1 MGYQSLR
8 TTLKGLFA
16 SGDAIVRHKL
26 RVGLVGFERLRTR
39 RESGLGSTLIDLAGE
54 CCARQREGG
63 DNQSGGNKRLL
74 EHSISS
80 VLEALSCASNCSF
93 GAGGRSVTG
102 TRVCDYCLTQV
113 VICASIFIARRSWRE
128 ACLFRDFDE

>member
-1 MGYQSLR
+1 MGYHSLR
-8 TTLKGLFA
+8 TTLIDVFA
-16 SGDAIVRHKL
+16 SGGAIVRHKL
-26 RVGLVGFERLRTR
+26 RVGHIGFERLRTR
-39 RESGLGSTLIDLAGE
+39 RESGLGSTLIGLAGE
-54 CCARQREGG
+54 CCARQREGR
-63 DNQSGGNKRLL
+63 DNQSDGNERLL

-113 VICASIFIARRSWRE
+113 VMRLDLYRAEKLARGVSFPR
-128 ACLFRDFDE
+128 L

>member
-8 TTLKGLFA
+8 TTAIGVYA
-16 SGDAIVRHKL
+16 SGGAIVRHKL
-26 RVGLVGFERLRTR
+26 RIGLVGFERRSTR

-54 CCARQREGG
+54 CCARQRKGG
-63 DNQSGGNKRLL
+63 DHQSGGNERLL

-93 GAGGRSVTG
+93 GAGGTPVTG
-102 TRVCDYCLTQV
+102 TRVCDYYFT
-113 VICASIFIARRSWRE
+113 
-128 ACLFRDFDE
+128 